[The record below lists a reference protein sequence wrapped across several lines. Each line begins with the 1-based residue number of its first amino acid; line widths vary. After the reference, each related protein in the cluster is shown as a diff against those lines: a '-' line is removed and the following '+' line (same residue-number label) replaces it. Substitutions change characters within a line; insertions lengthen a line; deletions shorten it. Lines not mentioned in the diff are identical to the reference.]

1 MKTIGKPR
9 LLIIGCGDIGVRLI
23 KLLGGR
29 YQIYAVARQAERGAD
44 LRAMGAMPILADLD
58 QPATLGRLARLAPA
72 IIHLAPPQ
80 SEGTR
85 DTRTR
90 NLIPFLP
97 PRATLIYVSTTG
109 VYGDCGG
116 ALVPE
121 TRAVHPQNARA
132 VRRVDAELCLRA
144 WALRTHSR
152 LSILRVPGIYA
163 EDRLPLERLR
173 KGTPALQDQDDVFT
187 NHIHAEDLARI
198 VALALARGASGRVY
212 HAADDSNLKMAAY
225 FDLVAEAFDLP
236 KPPRLPREQLRE
248 QVSPMLLS
256 FMSESRR
263 LDNRRIKGELGVHL
277 RYAQVKDALDE
288 FRQ

>member
-1 MKTIGKPR
+1 M
-9 LLIIGCGDIGVRLI
+9 LIIGCGDIGVRLI
-23 KLLGGR
+23 KLLGAR
-29 YQIYAVARQAERGAD
+29 YQIYAVVRKAERSAD
-44 LRAMGAMPILADLD
+44 LRALGAIPILADLD
-58 QPATLGRLARLAPA
+58 QPASLARLARLAPA

-80 SEGTR
+80 SEGML

-97 PRATLIYVSTTG
+97 PRATLIYMSTTG

-116 ALVPE
+116 ALVHE
-121 TRAVHPQNARA
+121 TRALHPQNARA
-132 VRRVDAELCLRA
+132 VRRVDAERCLRA

-173 KGTPALQDQDDVFT
+173 KGTPALQAQDDVFT

-198 VALALARGASGRVY
+198 VALALARGAAGRVY
-212 HAADDSNLKMAAY
+212 HAADDSNLRMAAY

-236 KPPRLPREQLRE
+236 KPPRLPREQLQE

-263 LDNRRIKGELGVHL
+263 LDNRRIKAELGVHL
-277 RYAQVKDALDE
+277 RYAQVEDALGE